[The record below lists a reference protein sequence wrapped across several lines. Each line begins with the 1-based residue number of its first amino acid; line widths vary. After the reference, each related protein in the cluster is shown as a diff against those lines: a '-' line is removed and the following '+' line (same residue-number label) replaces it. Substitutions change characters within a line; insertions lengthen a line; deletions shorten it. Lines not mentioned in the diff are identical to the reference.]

1 MSVALAGGFYPLYHQ
16 GSPTIHSICKNFC
29 MDLLKIIEKEMATHY
44 SVLAG
49 IILWTEGDWW
59 ALIQG
64 VRKSQT

>member
-1 MSVALAGGFYPLYHQ
+1 
-16 GSPTIHSICKNFC
+16 